1 MYICKLGFSII
12 MLKIKFKLFLY
23 YAIALAIEGQGG
35 VVGQIGIK
43 SPQMPLSQNLL
54 YYNGSFPTSIPYP
67 NVNSSVNHF
76 EISKNS
82 SGVRSGNYHNAG
94 YSQNA
99 TFNFINKTL
108 GSRPTGICFKE
119 VP

>member
-1 MYICKLGFSII
+1 MSE
-12 MLKIKFKLFLY
+12 IKFKLFLY
-23 YAIALAIEGQGG
+23 YAIALAIEGQSS

-43 SPQMPLSQNLL
+43 TQQHQMPISQNLL
-54 YYNGSFPTSIPYP
+54 YYNESFPTKIPLI
-67 NVNSSVNHF
+67 NANHSANYF
-76 EISKNS
+76 HNNNDT
-82 SGVRSGNYHNAG
+82 SGISGNHQND

-108 GSRPTGICFKE
+108 GSRPTGICFIE

>member
-1 MYICKLGFSII
+1 MSEIKL
-12 MLKIKFKLFLY
+12 KLFLY

-43 SPQMPLSQNLL
+43 SSQMPISQNLL
-54 YYNGSFPTSIPYP
+54 HYNNGSFPTTIPLS
-67 NVNSSVNHF
+67 NANHSVNNFFVH
-76 EISKNS
+76 KNS
-82 SGVRSGNYHNAG
+82 SDVSAGYHQNSANG

-108 GSRPTGICFKE
+108 GTRPTGICFKE

>member
-1 MYICKLGFSII
+1 MLGNTLNVFWR
-12 MLKIKFKLFLY
+12 F
-23 YAIALAIEGQGG
+23 AIALAITGQF

-43 SPQMPLSQNLL
+43 SPQMPLAQNLVH
-54 YYNGSFPTSIPYP
+54 YYNGSFPLAPVANSTFPVGYYNTNNMTSHD
-67 NVNSSVNHF
+67 VSSHQNFHT
-76 EISKNS
+76 
-82 SGVRSGNYHNAG
+82 
-94 YSQNA
+94 QNA